1 MRVIDSGHSSMLL
14 VANKKLKKRNHFFVE
29 NVLRNYC
36 YRVQLRA
43 VYGSRVLIIHDEVV
57 MNDKLDSLS
66 VWRFV
71 AGDS

>member
-1 MRVIDSGHSSMLL
+1 MVIAFW
-14 VANKKLKKRNHFFVE
+14 ANKKSKKRNHFFVE

-57 MNDKLDSLS
+57 MNDKLDSFS

>member
-1 MRVIDSGHSSMLL
+1 MLMHVGPL
-14 VANKKLKKRNHFFVE
+14 FGSNKKLLKHNHFFVE

-43 VYGSRVLIIHDEVV
+43 VYGSRRLILHDEVV
-57 MNDKLDSLS
+57 MSNSLGSLS